1 MEKDYQTVLLEE
13 IRDQNKAI
21 LEGINGLPT
30 RAEFNDLRVDVSE
43 LKDDMKSVKAA
54 VKDLS
59 RDLETHKNNTRLHRS
74 PSRAFG
80 RHVT

>member
-1 MEKDYQTVLLEE
+1 MAKDYQTLLLEE

-30 RAEFNDLRVDVSE
+30 RAEFNDLRADVSE

-59 RDLETHKNNTRLHRS
+59 RDLEAHKNDARLHPVS
-74 PSRAFG
+74 NFSG
-80 RHVT
+80 GLSV